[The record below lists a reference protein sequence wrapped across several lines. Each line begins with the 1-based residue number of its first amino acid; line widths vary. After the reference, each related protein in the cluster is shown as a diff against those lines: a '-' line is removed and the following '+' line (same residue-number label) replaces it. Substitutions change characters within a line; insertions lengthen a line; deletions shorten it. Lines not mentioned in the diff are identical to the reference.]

1 MTKYLIIFGVIIV
14 MAIVGGCTQP
24 ASSGQ
29 PPATMTVNDQTQ
41 VYPTATTTPTA
52 QSTNRV
58 NDNTIVINKDGFDPV
73 SITVKPGSIVRW
85 RNADST
91 ADATLYNPTHRIS
104 IAGVKDSD
112 LLSPGQG
119 FSWMFNEPGTYTY
132 SDMIH
137 PAFQGTI
144 IVK

>member
-24 ASSGQ
+24 ASPGQ

-41 VYPTATTTPTA
+41 AYPTGTTTPTA

-58 NDNTIVINKDGFDPV
+58 NDNTIVISKDGFDPV
-73 SITVKPGSIVRW
+73 SITVKSGSIVRW

-91 ADATLYNPTHRIS
+91 ADATLYRSYPQDFDCRCERLGSPLPGARIQLDVQR
-104 IAGVKDSD
+104 ARNVY
-112 LLSPGQG
+112 L
-119 FSWMFNEPGTYTY
+119 
-132 SDMIH
+132 
-137 PAFQGTI
+137 
-144 IVK
+144 